1 MTLRTTSAD
10 SQKTLAVAISLPHDS
25 CVAELKD
32 FQNSV
37 AILVSSCD
45 AFFDA
50 WQPFAFFF
58 RKFWPACPFPAYLI
72 ANELSVRSQIFRSLA
87 VGPDRGWASN
97 MKSALRQIEEPR
109 VLYFQEDYF
118 LNAPVRTETLA
129 ADFEYAFA
137 NDVDALCFRAR
148 SEMDAGFQPINDR
161 FAVVPRDS
169 DGRTRCQ
176 VTLWKR
182 ESFLSILR
190 EGENAWEMEA
200 RGSARTQAM
209 KLLSYST
216 RERAPISYLMSAIVR
231 GLWTNEALQMC
242 AQAGLP
248 LAPRWRETYSANSL
262 LRGWRRAQTRRRLAR
277 ELTRLKM
284 GVIDLD

>member
-1 MTLRTTSAD
+1 M
-10 SQKTLAVAISLPHDS
+10 
-25 CVAELKD
+25 AELKD

-50 WQPFAFFF
+50 WKPFVYFF
-58 RKFWPACPFPAYLI
+58 RKFWPDCAFPAYLI
-72 ANELSVRSQIFRSLA
+72 VNELSVRSQMFRPLA

-97 MKSALRQIEEPR
+97 MKRALQQITAPR

-118 LNAPVRTETLA
+118 LNAPVEPETLA
-129 ADFEYAFA
+129 ADFNYAFA
-137 NDVDALCFRAR
+137 NEVDALCFRAR
-148 SEMDAGFQPINDR
+148 SEMDAGFQPLNDR
-161 FAVVPRDS
+161 FGVVPLNS

-182 ESFLSILR
+182 ESFLSVLR
-190 EGENAWEMEA
+190 EGEDAWEMEA
-200 RGSARTQAM
+200 RGSARTQEM

-216 RERAPISYLMSAIVR
+216 RERTPLPYLMSAIAR

-242 AQAGLP
+242 AHAGVP
-248 LAPRWRETYSANSL
+248 LEPRFRETYSENSL
-262 LRGWRRAQTRRRLAR
+262 LRRWRRTRTRKNLQRELAR
-277 ELTRLKM
+277 HRADM
-284 GVIDLD
+284 IDLD